1 MSSRSSVLQ
10 PSQYT
15 YLDKTTHDMLA
26 LKCFTIACILTSF
39 ASDYN
44 SNTVVDLAID
54 VLPRDFLFYIL
65 FLQSLLPRS
74 FSFTIFS
81 SVSEVSLRQRS
92 LHCVLPTQNT
102 RVVCALPPT
111 KSPSLLSSALR
122 CRCCYWFSIHVF
134 LCPTSVTLSLDASCL
149 EVLVYS
155 FSIVE
160 ATILRIVYCRFLVL
174 VCVVGADISSRRRYP
189 WSVFLILAA
198 RSCGH
203 IGGYRRLDDTC
214 PLSAPCIV
222 CS

>member
-1 MSSRSSVLQ
+1 
-10 PSQYT
+10 
-15 YLDKTTHDMLA
+15 MLA

-54 VLPRDFLFYIL
+54 VLPIDFLFYTL

-81 SVSEVSLRQRS
+81 SVSEVSSRRRS

-102 RVVCALPPT
+102 RVECALPPT
-111 KSPSLLSSALR
+111 KSPSLLSYALR
-122 CRCCYWFSIHVF
+122 CPCCYWFAIHVF
-134 LCPTSVTLSLDASCL
+134 LSPASVTLSLDANCL

-155 FSIVE
+155 FSIIE
-160 ATILRIVYCRFLVL
+160 ATILRTVYCRFLVL
-174 VCVVGADISSRRRYP
+174 VCVIGTNISSRRRYP

-198 RSCGH
+198 HSCGH

-214 PLSAPCIV
+214 LLSAPCIV